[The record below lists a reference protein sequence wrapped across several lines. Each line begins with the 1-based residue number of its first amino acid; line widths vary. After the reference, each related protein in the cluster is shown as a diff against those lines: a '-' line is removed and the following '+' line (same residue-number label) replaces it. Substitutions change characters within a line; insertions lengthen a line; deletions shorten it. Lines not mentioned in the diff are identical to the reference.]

1 MYFAHQFIDME
12 ISQIILV
19 LIVAIIA
26 VVLGY
31 WLANRSMLGSQKLE
45 QEKYVQLQ
53 NRWQQD
59 QQAIAVLRDQKAA
72 LEAQLAVSDER
83 VRATQL
89 LLTEARQ
96 NQQQISEAMKNEM
109 ELMAGRI
116 LQQNSQQLMQ
126 KNEEKIGQILQ
137 PLQTELTGFKKAVED
152 AYQKESN
159 ERFSLTKEI
168 EKLVQT
174 SVRVS
179 EEANNLTTALKGNVK
194 TQGNWGEM
202 VLETLL
208 ENSGLSRDR
217 NYLVQQYIRDASGNV
232 LKDEDGNMLQP
243 DVMIVYPDQRRVII
257 DAKVSLIGWERY
269 VNATDES
276 ERAKAWTDH
285 LTSIYRHIDL
295 LSKKKYGR
303 YAGALDYVLMFVPI
317 EPAFL
322 EALKKDTE
330 LWKKAYDKNI
340 MLVCPTNLLAILKIV
355 AELWRIEK
363 QNENAI
369 DIANKAGSLYD
380 KFHGFLDNMEQIGKK
395 IDDAGNAFQHA
406 YKQLHTGR
414 GNLIGKVEE
423 LKKMGA
429 NASKQLSHTLLKEA
443 PDETTLP
450 ESHP

>member
-1 MYFAHQFIDME
+1 M
-12 ISQIILV
+12 QIF
-19 LIVAIIA
+19 LIVLFL
-26 VVLGY
+26 VVALLSGILGY
-31 WLANRSMLGSQKLE
+31 WLASRSQQSALKQE
-45 QEKYVQLQ
+45 QEKYWQLQ
-53 NRWQQD
+53 NQWQQD
-59 QQAIAVLRDQKAA
+59 QQAQAILRDQKSA
-72 LEAQLAVSDER
+72 LESQLAVSEER
-83 VRATQL
+83 GRANQVL
-89 LLTEARQ
+89 LAEARQ
-96 NQQQISEAMKNEM
+96 SQQQISEAMKIEM
-109 ELMAGRI
+109 ELMAARI
-116 LQQNSQQLMQ
+116 LQQNSNQLMQ
-126 KNEEKIGQILQ
+126 KNEEKIGQILL
-137 PLQTELTGFKKAVED
+137 PLQTELTGFKKAVTD

-179 EEANNLTTALKGNVK
+179 EQANNLTTALKGNIK

-232 LKDEDGNMLQP
+232 LKDEEGNMLQP

-257 DAKVSLIGWERY
+257 DAKVSLIAWERY
-269 VNATDES
+269 VNATDEA
-276 ERAKAWTDH
+276 ERAKAWADH

-395 IDDAGNAFQHA
+395 IEDAGNAFEQA

-450 ESHP
+450 ESHS